1 MASVPSAGQS
11 SKRWMYGVV
20 LLGLGLQSYHF
31 LRQPSLWHDEAALV
45 LNVLSRD
52 FHQLLG
58 PLMLCEAAPPLFLWL
73 ERAIVLVLGD
83 GLYALRLVPFVSSC
97 LALLLFARLA
107 RHRLPG
113 PAAAW
118 TVLLFACSDR
128 FLWHSCEAKPYATDL
143 FLGTLVLTAYTFTPS
158 WPLLRRLLLF
168 TLMSPILIWLSYPGC
183 FLCGGLLLAM
193 LPEVARARRTTTWM
207 AYAAWAVLTGLSFG
221 LLLLGPV
228 QAQRCGEMTK
238 CWTELF
244 ADWSRPWSV
253 PAWCAT
259 STLDLFH
266 YFCNPIGEFLVVLV
280 PGGLWAL
287 RRQGERGWLLLLV
300 APAGLALLAALLGRY
315 PYGGARV
322 MFFAAPAGLLLLG
335 TGLAQLHSEWLQGRW
350 WWRQIVLML
359 LLLPPLANTT
369 RRLIVPWSR
378 PDMRAVANL
387 VQARRGPDEM
397 VLTGAWEG
405 LYYFRHIHPFV
416 KIYEDPDLSNPSS
429 LWVILVAP
437 DPSERDQLAW
447 SIVQNHPASGS
458 DRNAVDHHSPS

>member
-11 SKRWMYGVV
+11 SKHWMYGVV

-335 TGLAQLHSEWLQGRW
+335 TGLAQLPHVVAGTMVVETDRTDALALTSSGEHHAAADRSLVSTGHEGRGEPGPGPP
-350 WWRQIVLML
+350 RTRRDGPDRCLGRT
-359 LLLPPLANTT
+359 LLLPAHPPVRQDLRGPGFVQPLESLGDPG
-369 RRLIVPWSR
+369 RSR
-378 PDMRAVANL
+378 PLRA
-387 VQARRGPDEM
+387 GP
-397 VLTGAWEG
+397 AG
-405 LYYFRHIHPFV
+405 LEHRTESPR
-416 KIYEDPDLSNPSS
+416 
-429 LWVILVAP
+429 A
-437 DPSERDQLAW
+437 
-447 SIVQNHPASGS
+447 GS